1 MDLTFNIKKDFSLEE
16 VSEVIRSALDLD
28 KRIAQIKKD
37 KYFNICKNF
46 EDKYEMESDSFME
59 KFDSGQLDDRD
70 DFFDWYAAK
79 KSLNIWSKK
88 LEILSGINL

>member
-16 VSEVIRSALDLD
+16 VSDVIRSALDLD

-46 EDKYEMESDSFME
+46 EDKYEMESDNFME

-79 KSLNIWSKK
+79 KGLNIWSKK

>member
-46 EDKYEMESDSFME
+46 
-59 KFDSGQLDDRD
+59 
-70 DFFDWYAAK
+70 
-79 KSLNIWSKK
+79 
-88 LEILSGINL
+88 